1 VPTTAGRRVG
11 IVVILVL
18 LAGGAVLTV
27 LPSGVGAV
35 RVAGLSILWW
45 YAVVVAPVVA
55 VLVTVAVLLRRASPR
70 DPVAS
75 VAPPA

>member
-70 DPVAS
+70 DPIAS

>member
-1 VPTTAGRRVG
+1 M
-11 IVVILVL
+11 LVML
-18 LAGGAVLTV
+18 VGGAVLAV
-27 LPSGVGAV
+27 LPSGIGAV

-45 YAVVVAPVVA
+45 YAAVVAPFVA

-70 DPVAS
+70 DAAAS

>member
-1 VPTTAGRRVG
+1 M
-11 IVVILVL
+11 ILVL
-18 LAGGAVLTV
+18 LAGGAVLAV
-27 LPSGVGAV
+27 LPSRVGAV

-45 YAVVVAPVVA
+45 YAAVVAPVVA
-55 VLVTVAVLLRRASPR
+55 VLVTAAVLLRRASPR

>member
-1 VPTTAGRRVG
+1 M
-11 IVVILVL
+11 ILVL

-75 VAPPA
+75 GAPPA